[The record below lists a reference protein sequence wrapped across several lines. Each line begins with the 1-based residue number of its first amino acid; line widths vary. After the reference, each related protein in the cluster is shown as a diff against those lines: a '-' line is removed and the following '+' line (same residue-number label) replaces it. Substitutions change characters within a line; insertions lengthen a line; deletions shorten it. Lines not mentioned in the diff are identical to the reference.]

1 MYSHIAWGESVAGQL
16 ESVHKTLYMAATGP
30 PALAPET
37 YFWVI
42 EK

>member
-1 MYSHIAWGESVAGQL
+1 MQIACIPTSHGASLLL

-37 YFWVI
+37 PVI